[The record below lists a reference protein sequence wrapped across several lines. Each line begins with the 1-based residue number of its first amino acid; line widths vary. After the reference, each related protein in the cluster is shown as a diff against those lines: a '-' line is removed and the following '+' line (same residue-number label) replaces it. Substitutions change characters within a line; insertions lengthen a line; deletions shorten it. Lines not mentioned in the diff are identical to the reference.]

1 MWGPPRGDWLR
12 GVSDLSEID
21 LQEYQTPGRLNH
33 QGIRPWG
40 IKFKK
45 NYFKWPLGKFC
56 MRPARLSALPS
67 SELKQFL
74 SLLCTTVLYSI
85 YYLFFQLFGS
95 VVMFYYGDPCQPCSF
110 FCNIFIFDKSLVLV
124 VLYYLVSCPPQ
135 PCCPLPCP
143 ARGPALPPVRPI
155 LPFSPPPRAFCCH
168 CYSGLPC

>member
-110 FCNIFIFDKSLVLV
+110 FCNIFIFLIKAWSWLC
-124 VLYYLVSCPPQ
+124 STIW
-135 PCCPLPCP
+135 CP
-143 ARGPALPPVRPI
+143 AHPCRTVRCVPALPPVCPI

>member
-1 MWGPPRGDWLR
+1 
-12 GVSDLSEID
+12 
-21 LQEYQTPGRLNH
+21 
-33 QGIRPWG
+33 
-40 IKFKK
+40 
-45 NYFKWPLGKFC
+45 

-110 FCNIFIFDKSLVLV
+110 FCNIFIFLIKAWSWLC
-124 VLYYLVSCPPQ
+124 STIW
-135 PCCPLPCP
+135 CP
-143 ARGPALPPVRPI
+143 AHPCRTVRCVPALPPVCPI

-168 CYSGLPC
+168 CYSGSAKANWLTCRVKIIQHLYFFGIVVVFLNHMCYFFLEKNILLTHLLTCSGVSYSYH